1 MNAKDL
7 DDLFSS
13 YDCRCLLTDK
23 RIVIMGDS
31 SKKTGNDQLVHVNNI
46 IDLLVQR
53 SVYKDFVVF
62 LQEDRLI
69 DECELK
75 RKVKEK
81 YFVGMQ
87 IVQPCNFIRENFHTK
102 TTP

>member
-31 SKKTGNDQLVHVNNI
+31 I
-46 IDLLVQR
+46 QR